1 MSARSRRGARRGF
14 CSVSETAKTK
24 NLKKKKN
31 RPLIGW
37 REWADLPD
45 FEVEG
50 INAKI
55 DTGAKSSAIHAFR
68 IQETM
73 IDGVEHVEFYLHPVQ
88 RRKKP
93 EVFCS
98 APIADRRVIRSSNGQ
113 EEERYVIETRLR
125 LGAKVWTI
133 DLTLTNRDAMGFRLL
148 IGRDALRRKFLIDPG
163 GSYLLGPKDKE

>member
-1 MSARSRRGARRGF
+1 MTTEAGEAGKRKTR
-14 CSVSETAKTK
+14 KTK
-24 NLKKKKN
+24 L
-31 RPLIGW
+31 LIGW

-45 FEVEG
+45 FDVRN

-68 IQETM
+68 IRESMVGGT
-73 IDGVEHVEFYLHPVQ
+73 EHVEFFLHPVQ

-93 EVFCS
+93 EYFCR
-98 APIADRRVIRSSNGQ
+98 APLAGRRVIRSSNGQ

-125 LGAKVWTI
+125 LGGRIWKI

-148 IGRDALRRKFLIDPG
+148 LGRDALRRKFLIDPG
-163 GSYLLGPKDKE
+163 ASYLLGQRDRKDEL

>member
-1 MSARSRRGARRGF
+1 MTG
-14 CSVSETAKTK
+14 TAKKKTV
-24 NLKKKKN
+24 KKKKEK
-31 RPLIGW
+31 PLIGW
-37 REWADLPD
+37 RERADLPD
-45 FEVEG
+45 FDVKG

-68 IQETM
+68 IRETV
-73 IDGVEHVEFYLHPVQ
+73 INGADHVQFYLHPVQ

-125 LGAKVWTI
+125 LNGKVWKI

-163 GSYLLGPKDKE
+163 ASYLLGSNEKE

>member
-1 MSARSRRGARRGF
+1 MTVG
-14 CSVSETAKTK
+14 EKTK
-24 NLKKKKN
+24 TKTKKKK
-31 RPLIGW
+31 PKTLIGW

-45 FEVEG
+45 FDVTG

-68 IQETM
+68 IRETV
-73 IDGVEHVEFYLHPVQ
+73 IGGVDHVEFYLHPLQ

-93 EVFCS
+93 EVFCR

-125 LGAKVWTI
+125 LNGRVWKI

-163 GSYLLGPKDKE
+163 ASYLLSDEDKE

>member
-1 MSARSRRGARRGF
+1 MAGTG
-14 CSVSETAKTK
+14 EKPK
-24 NLKKKKN
+24 QKKKKEKT
-31 RPLIGW
+31 LIGW

-45 FEVEG
+45 FEVTG
-50 INAKI
+50 VNAKI

-68 IQETM
+68 IRETVLE
-73 IDGVEHVEFYLHPVQ
+73 GVDHVEFYLHPVQ

-93 EVFCS
+93 EVFCC

-125 LGAKVWTI
+125 LNGRVWKI

-148 IGRDALRRKFLIDPG
+148 IGRDALKRRFLIDPG
-163 GSYLLGPKDKE
+163 ASYLLGSNDKE

>member
-1 MSARSRRGARRGF
+1 M
-14 CSVSETAKTK
+14 TAPAPE
-24 NLKKKKN
+24 KKKRKKRE

-45 FEVEG
+45 FEVTG
-50 INAKI
+50 VNAKI

-68 IQETM
+68 IKEVM
-73 IDGVEHVEFYLHPVQ
+73 IEGAEHVEFYLHPVQ

-93 EVFCS
+93 EVFCR
-98 APIADRRVIRSSNGQ
+98 ALLAGRRVVRSSNGQ
-113 EEERYVIETRLR
+113 EEERYVIETMLR
-125 LGAKVWTI
+125 LGPRSWKI

-163 GSYLLGPKDKE
+163 ASYLLQR

>member
-1 MSARSRRGARRGF
+1 VAK
-14 CSVSETAKTK
+14 ETGIKAPKKKT
-24 NLKKKKN
+24 KKN
-31 RPLIGW
+31 RPMIGW

-45 FEVEG
+45 FEVDR

-68 IQETM
+68 IREVVL
-73 IDGVEHVEFYLHPVQ
+73 DGVEHVEFFLHPVQ

-93 EVFCS
+93 EILCR
-98 APIADRRVIRSSNGQ
+98 APLVDRRVIRSSNGQ

-125 LGAKVWTI
+125 LGERVWKI

-148 IGRDALRRKFLIDPG
+148 LVRDALKRKFYIDPG
-163 GSYLLGPKDKE
+163 ASYQLDPKE